1 MANDQQQ
8 LDAPPQVSSV
18 APDTKERVL
27 TGVGGFLSG
36 ATGQGK
42 IYSPLEQAIQAHNQ
56 RRLDE
61 ANLHMKTMSTV
72 GGGLAMINQGVDP
85 ETHQHFDDPNYNG
98 RGRDTLLSEY
108 GNNYETAK
116 KAFHDVAG
124 VNKDTKA
131 ALQRNQ
137 AVIDHIVQTGGKVS
151 APPQASAAGGGP
163 APAASPAAGS
173 ATPSTNLTP
182 PPTASAPAAPSAS
195 GGPAAPPSASPA
207 PAIAADGTATS
218 GGGAKIVGAAG
229 PAMTTPAQPQ
239 VTTKSNVTPTM
250 QDSAMD
256 LAMQNPARAKQINEA
271 TEDARQYALFKR
283 KAETEHE
290 YKMLELREAQ
300 KARMMYSSGRASALA
315 PISMNEVRKMA
326 DKGMSFQAA
335 DGATQLDPANYD
347 DTMMFVPLQI
357 NGRIVGYS
365 PASQKQTHLTYNN
378 EVIAVPQYNQMQAA
392 EGQGTVLGAKNVPV
406 TTTHTAPGITLSGD
420 IGPVTTSTTRTS
432 QGGPA
437 TPGPTGGA
445 PTATTPAAPRQPKP
459 GTRLSSPPV
468 ASNGTGTD
476 KAIPF
481 AAANTLNQ
489 RIVPVREAASQIL
502 GDPTRPEMQSLKDF
516 AAIADNPA
524 ESKALANAVKLTF
537 DGLSTEEHQAG
548 GLATLLK
555 NYGGVPQAVLDSQN
569 EIRQKVIGT
578 LSPRNQ
584 EAYSAIMASYGTMI
598 GLRSLTKASAAKFST
613 EALERELPIPGLNS
627 FSSADYYN
635 KLSHI
640 AEEVRNGSRTLPLPK
655 DEKDYYDRQVGEF
668 RDKATGKG
676 GAADLTKLTP
686 EARKWIADH
695 AAH

>member
-1 MANDQQQ
+1 MAPQQQ
-8 LDAPPQVSSV
+8 TTDTDAPQLRDV
-18 APDTKERVL
+18 APSLGEA
-27 TGVGGFLSG
+27 GGRAISG
-36 ATGQGK
+36 ILNAGREDQRQF
-42 IYSPLEQAIQAHNQ
+42 SPLEQALNSAHQ

-61 ANLHMKTMSTV
+61 ANLHMRTASTLAA
-72 GGGLAMINQGVDP
+72 GRAMITQGIDP
-85 ETHQHFDDPNYNG
+85 ETHQHFNDPAYNG
-98 RGRDTLLSEY
+98 RGIDVLKPEY
-108 GNNYETAK
+108 DNNYNTAMDAYE
-116 KAFHDVAG
+116 KAAG
-124 VNKDTKA
+124 VSKDTKSA
-131 ALQRNQ
+131 IQRNR
-137 AVIDHIVQTGGKVS
+137 AVVEHLVQTGGKVS

-173 ATPSTNLTP
+173 ATPATNLTP

-207 PAIAADGTATS
+207 PAIGSDGTAMV
-218 GGGAKIVGAAG
+218 GGGGKIEGAAG
-229 PAMTTPAQPQ
+229 PAMTTP
-239 VTTKSNVTPTM
+239 TKSNVTPTM

-300 KARMMYSSGRASALA
+300 KARMMYPSGRASALA

-335 DGATQLDPANYD
+335 DGATQLDPSNYD

-420 IGPVTTSTTRTS
+420 IGNVTTSTTRTP

-437 TPGPTGGA
+437 TPGPTGGGAA
-445 PTATTPAAPRQPKP
+445 PTTTMPTTPRQPKP
-459 GTRLSSPPV
+459 GTRLLSPPV
-468 ASNGTGTD
+468 ASNETGTD

-655 DEKDYYDRQVGEF
+655 DEKDYYDRQVSEF